1 MGMNQYSHCLQS
13 PDNNYIQF
21 LVAKSVR
28 LASKFISHQI
38 TGIVC
43 KKKQTLRKK
52 MKIGE
57 TGEMYTS

>member
-43 KKKQTLRKK
+43 KKKQT
-52 MKIGE
+52 GE